1 MSELA
6 KVYRRAPI
14 WSTACLDWEER
25 IVQGRSLIPFDPL
38 FPEQAAAA
46 LEIFRDLRIKDAI
59 GSPTMGEACR
69 QWVFDFVGAIFGAY
83 DAETGRRLINNFLL
97 LVSKKNSKST
107 IAAGIMLTALVR
119 NWRESGEFY
128 ILAPTL
134 EIANNSFFPAR
145 DMIALDDNLRTI
157 LHVQQNTRTITHRN
171 TDAFLKVVAADSE
184 TVGGKKTIGLLKDE
198 LWLFGKRSGA
208 ENMFRE
214 AAGGLASRPEGFEI
228 ALTTQSE
235 TPPAGVFD
243 QALKE
248 FRDIRD
254 GKIIVPESLGVLYE
268 FPKAMVK
275 DKAFENPKNFYITNP
290 NLNASVDEPFLLR
303 KLAEAQR
310 AGQHSVIGFLA
321 KHLNVEITGSLRSDG
336 WAGARIWNRGV
347 DEALRSLGEFLKRC
361 EIVGIG
367 LDGGGLDDLL
377 GIGLVGREKGTKRWL
392 AWSCGLIST
401 IGLVRRKANLE
412 EYRAFVA
419 AGELIIFRLAD
430 EDATE
435 IESDPDVAAF
445 LQEFPPGQQT
455 GALPFYIQ
463 YIVDLVTR
471 VRDLGILAQVGVD
484 AAGIGSIVDA
494 LAEIGITQDAEK
506 LDAVRQ
512 GIGLMGA
519 YKTIEL
525 KLADKTFLHGG
536 QLLLTWC
543 VGNVKVVL
551 TSTASRIAREESGYG
566 KIDPFVALCNA
577 AHLMSLNPGSS
588 EARGIFEYY
597 RDGIIT
603 TTSRQP
609 AKDAI
614 VALRAPRG
622 TSTVHSMSGAQ
633 YVVDDD
639 GMVKVTEADSKSLIS
654 HGFEPAESTASS

>member
-1 MSELA
+1 MI
-6 KVYRRAPI
+6 PT
-14 WSTACLDWEER
+14 WTTACIDWEER
-25 IVQGRSLIPFDPL
+25 IVQGRSLIPFNPL
-38 FPEQAAAA
+38 FPAEAAAA

-59 GSPTMGEACR
+59 GSPTMGQSCR

-107 IAAGIMLTALVR
+107 IAAGIMLTALIR

-198 LWLFGKRSGA
+198 LWLFGKRAGA

-254 GKIIVPESLGVLYE
+254 GKIVVPESLGVLYE
-268 FPKAMVK
+268 FPRAMVAA
-275 DKAFENPKNFYITNP
+275 KAFEDPKNFYITNP

-310 AGQHSVIGFLA
+310 FGQHSVIGFLA

-336 WAGARIWNRGV
+336 WAGAKIWHRGI
-347 DEALRSLGEFLKRC
+347 DETLRDLDEFLRRC
-361 EIVGIG
+361 EIVCIG

-377 GIGLVGREKGTKRWL
+377 GLGLVGREKGTKRWL
-392 AWSCGLIST
+392 GWSCGLVST
-401 IGLVRRKANLE
+401 IGLARRKANLE
-412 EYRAFVA
+412 DYRKFAS
-419 AGELIIFRLAD
+419 AGELIIYRLDAD
-430 EDATE
+430 DRLDA
-435 IESDPDVAAF
+435 ESDTDVAAF
-445 LQEFPPGQQT
+445 VQEFPPHEKT
-455 GALPFYIQ
+455 GDLPFYIQ
-463 YIVDLVTR
+463 FVVDLVER
-471 VRDLGILAQVGVD
+471 VRSLGLLAQVGVD
-484 AAGIGSIVDA
+484 AAGIGAIVDA
-494 LAEIGITQDAEK
+494 LAGIGITQDAEN

-525 KLADKTFLHGG
+525 KLGDKTFLHGG
-536 QLLLTWC
+536 QSLLGYC
-543 VGNVKVVL
+543 VGNVKIIL

-577 AHLMSLNPGSS
+577 AHLMSLSPEVGGRSYLLD
-588 EARGIFEYY
+588 E
-597 RDGIIT
+597 
-603 TTSRQP
+603 P
-609 AKDAI
+609 
-614 VALRAPRG
+614 LL
-622 TSTVHSMSGAQ
+622 
-633 YVVDDD
+633 YV
-639 GMVKVTEADSKSLIS
+639 
-654 HGFEPAESTASS
+654 